1 MRVNP
6 DAVVKALGRSWLIP
20 LVHQACVVTTTMRK
34 AGNAL
39 GGVFRSSPGALL
51 LPATDGSN
59 CAETHVSQALIIYA
73 VCCMLLSKVP
83 CGAVS
88 AYIFGMSGARG
99 TKRFHHNPKALAVVV
114 SSTMNPLSLSAS
126 AGR

>member
-20 LVHQACVVTTTMRK
+20 LVHPACVVTTTMRK
-34 AGNAL
+34 AENAL

-99 TKRFHHNPKALAVVV
+99 TSDFIITPKPWQLLLAA
-114 SSTMNPLSLSAS
+114 P
-126 AGR
+126 